1 MRVKTAPAL
10 TPYQSF
16 MRNVAFLAAHRPA
29 GASWATYE
37 RLKREFQ
44 HAVPDASHEQHQA
57 AMQAIARAAGV

>member
-1 MRVKTAPAL
+1 MRRDAELA

-16 MRNVAFLAAHRPA
+16 MRNVAVISAQRPD